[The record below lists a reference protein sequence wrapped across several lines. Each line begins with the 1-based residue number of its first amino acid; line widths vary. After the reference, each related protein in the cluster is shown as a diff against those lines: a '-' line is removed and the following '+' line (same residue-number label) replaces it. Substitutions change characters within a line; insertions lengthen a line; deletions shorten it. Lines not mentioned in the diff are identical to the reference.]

1 MKIATITVNPAI
13 DQTVS
18 VDNFQTGTVN
28 RSRTMRFDAGGKG
41 VNVASF
47 LADYGLDVAVTGF
60 LGEENADVFERHF
73 QRKGIEDRFI
83 RVPGETRIN
92 IKIMDEASQVTTDLN
107 TPGQIPG
114 EYAVSRF
121 YEQVEAMSEACEC
134 FVLSGNLQA
143 GLPSNFYADLIR
155 FLKSKRRS
163 VILDTS
169 GEALAEALKAG
180 PNIIKPNIHE
190 LSALVNEPLDEVN
203 DAYSS
208 AVSLIN
214 EETAMVVISMGSG
227 GALFVE
233 KDNAFIAHPPAVSVK
248 STVGAGDA
256 MVAGLVAGLSK
267 KLSLKDCA
275 RLATAFSLSAVT
287 RLGRDLPKAGV
298 IDEFIKQVEITP
310 FVFEQTAGTTRP
322 DGTNQ
327 R

>member
-1 MKIATITVNPAI
+1 MKIATITLNPAI

-18 VDNFQTGTVN
+18 VDNFQPGTVN
-28 RSRTMRFDAGGKG
+28 RSRAMRFDAGGKG

-47 LADYGLDVAVTGF
+47 LSDYGLGVMVTGF

-92 IKIMDEASQVTTDLN
+92 IKIMDEANQTTTDLN

-121 YEQVEAMSEACEC
+121 YEQVEAMAEACEC

-143 GLPSNFYADLIR
+143 GLPSNFYAELIK
-155 FLKSKRRS
+155 FLKSKKRM
-163 VILDTS
+163 VFLDTS
-169 GEALAEALKAG
+169 GEALVEAVKAG

-190 LSALVNEPLDEVN
+190 LSMLVNKPLNEISDV
-203 DAYSS
+203 YSS

-214 EETAMVVISMGSG
+214 EETTIVVVSMGSD

-233 KDNAFIAHPPAVSVK
+233 KDRAFIARPPLVTVK

-267 KLSLKDCA
+267 KMSLKDCA

-287 RLGRDLPKAGV
+287 RLGRDLPKPSV
-298 IDEFIKQVEITP
+298 IEEFQKQVEITS
-310 FVFEQTAGTTRP
+310 FVIEQLKS
-322 DGTNQ
+322 
-327 R
+327 

>member
-28 RSRTMRFDAGGKG
+28 RSRAMRFDAGGKG

-47 LADYGLDVAVTGF
+47 LADYGLDVVVTGF

-73 QRKGIEDRFI
+73 ARKGIEDRFI
-83 RVPGETRIN
+83 RVPGETRVN
-92 IKIMDEASQVTTDLN
+92 IKIMDVANQVTTDLN

-121 YEQVEAMSEACEC
+121 YEQVEAMAETCGC
-134 FVLSGNLQA
+134 FVLSGNIQA
-143 GLPSNFYADLIR
+143 GLPSTFYADLIR
-155 FLKSKRRS
+155 LLKSKKRM
-163 VILDTS
+163 VVLDTS
-169 GEALAEALKAG
+169 GDALAEAVKAG
-180 PNIIKPNIHE
+180 PNIIKPNIDE
-190 LSALVNEPLDEVN
+190 LSLLVNKPLDEIAG
-203 DAYSS
+203 AYSS
-208 AVSLIN
+208 AISLIN
-214 EETAMVVISMGSG
+214 EETTIVVVSMGSD

-233 KDNAFIAHPPAVSVK
+233 KDSAFIARPPAVAVK

-267 KLSLKDCA
+267 KLPLKDCA

-287 RLGRDLPKAGV
+287 RLGRDLPKSSV
-298 IDEFIKQVEITP
+298 IDEFQKQVEITHL
-310 FVFEQTAGTTRP
+310 
-322 DGTNQ
+322 
-327 R
+327 

>member
-18 VDNFQTGTVN
+18 VDNFQMGTVN
-28 RSRTMRFDAGGKG
+28 RSRAMRFDAGGKG

-47 LADYGLDVAVTGF
+47 LADYGLSVMVTGF

-92 IKIMDEASQVTTDLN
+92 IKIMDEAKQTTTDLN

-114 EYAVSRF
+114 EYALSRF
-121 YEQVEAMSEACEC
+121 YEQVEAMAEACDC
-134 FVLSGNLQA
+134 FVLSGNIQT
-143 GLPSNFYADLIR
+143 GLPPTFYADLIR
-155 FLKSKRRS
+155 FLKERKRC
-163 VILDTS
+163 VVLDTS
-169 GEALAEALKAG
+169 GDALAEAVKAG

-190 LSALVNEPLDEVN
+190 LSALVNKPLHEISDIHT
-203 DAYSS
+203 S
-208 AVSLIN
+208 AISLIN
-214 EETAMVVISMGSG
+214 EETTIAVISMGSQ

-233 KDNAFIAHPPAVSVK
+233 KDRAFVVRPPTVTVK

-256 MVAGLVAGLSK
+256 MVAGLVAGLNK
-267 KLSLKDCA
+267 NLSLRDCA

-287 RLGRDLPKAGV
+287 RLGRDLPKASV
-298 IDEFIKQVEITP
+298 VDEFQKQVEIS
-310 FVFEQTAGTTRP
+310 VV
-322 DGTNQ
+322 
-327 R
+327 

>member
-1 MKIATITVNPAI
+1 MKIATITLNPAI

-18 VDNFQTGTVN
+18 VDNFQVGTVN
-28 RSRTMRFDAGGKG
+28 RSRAMRFDAGGKG

-47 LADYGLDVAVTGF
+47 LSDYGLGVMVTGF

-92 IKIMDEASQVTTDLN
+92 IKIMDEANQTTTDLN

-121 YEQVEAMSEACEC
+121 YEQVEAMAEACEC
-134 FVLSGNLQA
+134 FVLSGNLQT
-143 GLPSNFYADLIR
+143 GLPSNFYAELIK
-155 FLKSKRRS
+155 FLKSKNRM
-163 VILDTS
+163 VFLDTS
-169 GEALAEALKAG
+169 GDALVEAVKAG

-190 LSALVNEPLDEVN
+190 LSALVNKPLTEIS

-208 AVSLIN
+208 AISLIN
-214 EETAMVVISMGSG
+214 EDTTNVVISMGSE

-233 KDNAFIAHPPAVSVK
+233 KDRAFIARPPAVVVK

-256 MVAGLVAGLSK
+256 MVAGMVAGLSK
-267 KLSLKDCA
+267 RMSLKDCA

-287 RLGRDLPKAGV
+287 RLGRDLPKPSA
-298 IDEFIKQVEITP
+298 IEEFQKQVEIIP
-310 FVFEQTAGTTRP
+310 FVI
-322 DGTNQ
+322 
-327 R
+327 

>member
-1 MKIATITVNPAI
+1 MKIATITLNPAI

-18 VDNFQTGTVN
+18 VDNFQVGTVN
-28 RSRTMRFDAGGKG
+28 RSRAMRFDAGGKG

-47 LADYGLDVAVTGF
+47 LSDYGLGVMVTGF

-92 IKIMDEASQVTTDLN
+92 IKIMDEAGQTTTDVN

-121 YEQVEAMSEACEC
+121 YEQIEAMAEACEC

-143 GLPSNFYADLIR
+143 GLPSNFYADLIK
-155 FLKSKRRS
+155 FLKSKKRM
-163 VILDTS
+163 VFLDTS
-169 GEALAEALKAG
+169 GDALAEAVKAG
-180 PNIIKPNIHE
+180 PNIVKPNIHE
-190 LSALVNEPLDEVN
+190 LSALVNKPLSEISEV
-203 DAYSS
+203 YSS
-208 AVSLIN
+208 AASLIN
-214 EETAMVVISMGSG
+214 EETTIVVISMGSD

-233 KDNAFIAHPPAVSVK
+233 KERAFIARPPAVVVK

-267 KLSLKDCA
+267 KMPLKDCA
-275 RLATAFSLSAVT
+275 RLATAFSLSAIT
-287 RLGRDLPKAGV
+287 RLGRDLPPPNA
-298 IDEFIKQVEITP
+298 IEEFQKQIEITP
-310 FVFEQTAGTTRP
+310 FVI
-322 DGTNQ
+322 
-327 R
+327 

>member
-18 VDNFQTGTVN
+18 VDDFQIGTVN
-28 RSRTMRFDAGGKG
+28 RSRAMRFDAGGKG

-47 LADYGLDVAVTGF
+47 LADYGLDVVVAGF

-73 QRKGIEDRFI
+73 ARKRIEDRFI

-92 IKIMDEASQVTTDLN
+92 IKIMDEAGQTTTDLN

-143 GLPSNFYADLIR
+143 GLPSTFYADLIR
-155 FLKSKRRS
+155 LLKSKKRM
-163 VILDTS
+163 VVLDTS

-180 PNIIKPNIHE
+180 PNIIKPNIDE
-190 LSALVNEPLDEVN
+190 LSSLVHKPLAEIADV
-203 DAYSS
+203 YSS
-208 AVSLIN
+208 AISLIN
-214 EETAMVVISMGSG
+214 EETTIVVISMGSD

-233 KDNAFIAHPPAVSVK
+233 KDRAFIARPPAVVVK

-256 MVAGLVAGLSK
+256 MVAGLVAGLRK
-267 KLSLKDCA
+267 KMLLKDCA

-287 RLGRDLPKAGV
+287 RLGRDLPKPGV
-298 IDEFIKQVEITP
+298 IDEFQKQVEITP
-310 FVFEQTAGTTRP
+310 L
-322 DGTNQ
+322 
-327 R
+327 

>member
-1 MKIATITVNPAI
+1 MKVATITVNPAI

-18 VDNFQTGTVN
+18 ADNFEIGKVN
-28 RSRTMRFDAGGKG
+28 RSRAMRFDAGGKG

-73 QRKGIEDRFI
+73 KRKNIEDRFI

-114 EYAVSRF
+114 EYALSRF
-121 YEQVEAMSEACEC
+121 YEQVEAMMEACEC

-143 GLPSNFYADLIR
+143 GLPSTFYADLIR
-155 FLKSKRRS
+155 LLKSKRRYT
-163 VILDTS
+163 VLDTS
-169 GEALAEALKAG
+169 GDALTDSLEAG
-180 PNIIKPNIHE
+180 PNLIKPNIYE
-190 LSALVNEPLDEVN
+190 LSALVNKPLSEIEDVYR
-203 DAYSS
+203 A

-214 EETAMVVISMGSG
+214 LETKLVVVSMGAN
-227 GALFVE
+227 GALVVE
-233 KDNAFIAHPPAVSVK
+233 KDQAFIARPPSIPVK

-256 MVAGLVAGLSK
+256 MVAGLVAGIGK
-267 KLSLKDCA
+267 KLSLHDCA

-287 RLGRDLPKAGV
+287 RLGRDLPKPDV
-298 IDEFIKQVEITP
+298 IEEFNKQVEIVP
-310 FVFEQTAGTTRP
+310 LNYVIRREAA
-322 DGTNQ
+322 
-327 R
+327 

>member
-18 VDNFQTGTVN
+18 VDNFQVGTVN
-28 RSRTMRFDAGGKG
+28 RSRAMRFDAGGKG

-47 LADYGLDVAVTGF
+47 LADYGLDVVVTGF

-73 QRKGIEDRFI
+73 ARKGIEDRFI

-92 IKIMDEASQVTTDLN
+92 TKIMDEAGQTTTDLN

-134 FVLSGNLQA
+134 FVLSGNLQV
-143 GLPSNFYADLIR
+143 GLPSTFYADLIR
-155 FLKSKRRS
+155 LLKSKKRI
-163 VILDTS
+163 VVLDTS
-169 GEALAEALKAG
+169 GEALTEALKAG
-180 PNIIKPNIHE
+180 PNIIKPNIDE
-190 LSALVNEPLDEVN
+190 LSSLVHKPLAEIADV
-203 DAYSS
+203 YSS
-208 AVSLIN
+208 AISLIN
-214 EETAMVVISMGSG
+214 EETTIVVISMGSD

-233 KDNAFIAHPPAVSVK
+233 KDSAFIARPPAVVVK

-256 MVAGLVAGLSK
+256 MVAGLVAGLK
-267 KLSLKDCA
+267 KKMSLKDCA

-287 RLGRDLPKAGV
+287 RLGRDLPKPGV
-298 IDEFIKQVEITP
+298 IDEFQKQVEITP
-310 FVFEQTAGTTRP
+310 L
-322 DGTNQ
+322 
-327 R
+327 